1 MSDFEEKVRLESER
15 NDLQL
20 ENNELRRLL
29 RDMDGWKAV
38 ILDELLEANIYKGA
52 EHENNP
58 RKALNDLIWWNNQ
71 KTQYTRHT
79 HEHNISD
86 V

>member
-1 MSDFEEKVRLESER
+1 MSDFEERVRLEGER
-15 NDLQL
+15 
-20 ENNELRRLL
+20 NELRSENRELRGLL
-29 RDMDGWKAV
+29 REMEEWRAA

-52 EHENNP
+52 EHDNNP
-58 RKALNDLIWWNNQ
+58 KKALNDLIWLNNE

-86 V
+86 I